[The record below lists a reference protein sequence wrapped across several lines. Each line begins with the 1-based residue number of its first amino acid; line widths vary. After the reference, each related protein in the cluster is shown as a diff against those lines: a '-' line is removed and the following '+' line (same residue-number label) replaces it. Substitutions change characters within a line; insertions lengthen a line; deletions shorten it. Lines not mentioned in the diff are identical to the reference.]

1 MTLRQRGP
9 QPSRKNGVAKIS
21 HAYEFKE
28 RNIKI
33 YFFKQDHTVVTM
45 HFLLLWDG
53 EDGGKEDD
61 DDGKEGG
68 GRSR

>member
-1 MTLRQRGP
+1 MGMKSKQLQ
-9 QPSRKNGVAKIS
+9 A
-21 HAYEFKE
+21 
-28 RNIKI
+28 RNVKI

-53 EDGGKEDD
+53 EDDGKEED